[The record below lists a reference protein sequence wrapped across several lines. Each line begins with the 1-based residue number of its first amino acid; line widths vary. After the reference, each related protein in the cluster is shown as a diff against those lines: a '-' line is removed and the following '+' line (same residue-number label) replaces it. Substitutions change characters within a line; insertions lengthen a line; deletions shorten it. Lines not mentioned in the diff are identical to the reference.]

1 MNTSVNGR
9 LPVLVWF
16 HGQSYFTLF
25 LLYTTFWFRSTEQNR
40 WRLRFWDHTP
50 VPSRFINEIFS
61 ETFYL
66 RIIWISSWEV
76 WILGSVHPV
85 YIQMNSIPLSFKVET
100 KYVVVEISTLVF
112 SVRYSTTVTINIQK
126 AVLLMHPREQHLNGS
141 KDIFVT
147 LVVILGYLIRSFI
160 YIITNVVVFFSLK
173 KSQATIWGQSSGA
186 SSVMYHVSCSCLRVT
201 D

>member
-66 RIIWISSWEV
+66 RIIWISSWAV

-112 SVRYSTTVTINIQK
+112 SVRYSTTVTINITK
-126 AVLLMHPREQHLNGS
+126 GS
-141 KDIFVT
+141 FTDASQRAALEWVQR
-147 LVVILGYLIRSFI
+147 YIRNFGGDSRLFDSFFHI
-160 YIITNVVVFFSLK
+160 HYN
-173 KSQATIWGQSSGA
+173 
-186 SSVMYHVSCSCLRVT
+186 
-201 D
+201 